1 MHVNIFEFT
10 TAIHL
15 PLSQVSSK
23 MEVSQICVGIEDKLI
38 LLNIW
43 SILHLGTPLKNVMM
57 TM

>member
-38 LLNIW
+38 LLNI
-43 SILHLGTPLKNVMM
+43 
-57 TM
+57 